1 MEEATAP
8 FKIQNITLFEPLG
21 SRASNE
27 VLSALDRVW
36 VRFRALGIPMVR
48 LHSDRAKE
56 MLSKPVRAWAGRR
69 GLYQTFTS
77 GDDAPSNG
85 RIESEILQFKRRLR
99 LTLQSAAA
107 KVEEWPSVARH
118 SSEERLRA
126 QLQKVGLRQHA
137 MLPYNVR
144 VLVKTKLWHKRFTQG
159 MASPYFQAT
168 LKGPSPLMNHGWIVQ
183 TDKGLI
189 QHARSVVTTDPN
201 AERAML
207 ELIGDP
213 LRPLHRLV
221 GKQSVGE
228 KVEPPNLM
236 DEAKRAGPDSESA
249 AGRLGVE
256 GEVPGS
262 VPAAR
267 GDGEESQYEPSIYM
281 GEDHGERMEEVEDVQ
296 PEDIWG
302 DDPDPGEPSALR
314 ALHGDGEPLG
324 VPTNL
329 VGGGVQ
335 VLFNRKRSFNR
346 AQHKFNIAAEHI
358 KVYSFHI

>member
-1 MEEATAP
+1 MDCP
-8 FKIQNITLFEPLG
+8 N
-21 SRASNE
+21 
-27 VLSALDRVW
+27 
-36 VRFRALGIPMVR
+36 
-48 LHSDRAKE
+48 
-56 MLSKPVRAWAGRR
+56 
-69 GLYQTFTS
+69 
-77 GDDAPSNG
+77 
-85 RIESEILQFKRRLR
+85 
-99 LTLQSAAA
+99 
-107 KVEEWPSVARH
+107 
-118 SSEERLRA
+118 
-126 QLQKVGLRQHA
+126 
-137 MLPYNVR
+137 
-144 VLVKTKLWHKRFTQG
+144 
-159 MASPYFQAT
+159 
-168 LKGPSPLMNHGWIVQ
+168 
-183 TDKGLI
+183 KGLI

-329 VGGGVQ
+329 VGGSPGAFQPQTQFQPRTTQVQ
-335 VLFNRKRSFNR
+335 HCGR
-346 AQHKFNIAAEHI
+346 AHQGLLLPHLGQLQR
-358 KVYSFHI
+358 